1 MFHTENSHVRN
12 LKVLYKIFYKKIQ
25 DSQTLKPEELSLI
38 FPNIKEVFDIHN
50 EINRDM
56 KRKRKE
62 DLLVKDIGEL
72 MLKMFDDRQGE
83 TLKKAAGTFCE
94 RQQLALEFI
103 KKRRERDSKFDSVL
117 TECEK
122 KRQCRWVD

>member
-1 MFHTENSHVRN
+1 M
-12 LKVLYKIFYKKIQ
+12 
-25 DSQTLKPEELSLI
+25 
-38 FPNIKEVFDIHN
+38 FDIHN
-50 EINRDM
+50 EINREM

-72 MLKMFDDRQGE
+72 MLRLFDDRQGDA
-83 TLKKAAGTFCE
+83 LKKAAATFCE

-122 KRQCRWVD
+122 KRQCRYVNSFVCLL